1 MFEGTAEE
9 LKETKVTPSSIPALS
24 DISKTLDFNPE
35 MVAGHSLGELSALVA
50 NGVLSFEDGLKL
62 VSKEL

>member
-1 MFEGTAEE
+1 
-9 LKETKVTPSSIPALS
+9 
-24 DISKTLDFNPE
+24 

>member
-1 MFEGTAEE
+1 
-9 LKETKVTPSSIPALS
+9 
-24 DISKTLDFNPE
+24 

-62 VSKEL
+62 VSKSSSYAKACGNTFHSWQPF